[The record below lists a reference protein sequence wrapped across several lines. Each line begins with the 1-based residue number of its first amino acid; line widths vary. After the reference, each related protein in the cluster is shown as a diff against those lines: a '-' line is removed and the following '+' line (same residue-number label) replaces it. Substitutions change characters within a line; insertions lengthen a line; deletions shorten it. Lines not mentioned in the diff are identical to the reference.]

1 MEVTVLSTRSG
12 LKGLTMKSLAPER
25 MASMTMVSWPMAE
38 HMTTL
43 ALPSAARMA
52 FRASRPSMLGVVMSM
67 RTRSGFRELY
77 FSTASAPSTAS
88 CKSV

>member
-1 MEVTVLSTRSG
+1 
-12 LKGLTMKSLAPER
+12 MKSLAPER

-43 ALPSAARMA
+43 APGSEARMA
-52 FRASRPSMLGVVMSM
+52 LRASRPSMLGMVMSM
-67 RTRSGFRELY
+67 STRSGLRELY

-88 CKSV
+88 WRSV